1 MPTAN
6 DELRDATL
14 RHQIALRRYTAGLLK
29 RISNL
34 LEVADADLALKLRQ
48 RLAKFEGKSVDFTS
62 ERWKDLIT
70 EVRAARAAAMTGY
83 KDLSRSELAALG
95 GIEAQKEL
103 AILAAV
109 IPIEYAWATVPA
121 DQLRAILT
129 SRPFQ
134 GRLLRDWFSELERI
148 DQSRVQAAIQL
159 GMVQG
164 ESTDDIVRRVIGT
177 KATGYTDGALA
188 TTRRDANTI
197 VRTAVNHVSNVAR
210 GYVHEANE
218 DVIECRIWSSTL
230 DGRTSPMCRARDGRG
245 ATVGGNP
252 LPPGVL
258 PLIPKDARPPG
269 HLNCRSVM
277 VAFIDGV
284 GLIGNR
290 PFVRDVRTRDARE
303 VDFRKIARQTGTPI
317 KEVRRAWSEANIGR
331 VPAATTY
338 QEFLARQPAAFQDSV
353 LGRTR
358 GILFRKGGLKLDQF
372 VDRSGNEISLAQL
385 ADTKPEAFIK
395 AGLDPVEF

>member
-29 RISNL
+29 RISAL

-48 RLAKFEGKSVDFTS
+48 RLAKFEGKPVDFTS

-70 EVRAARAAAMTGY
+70 EVRAARAAAMTEY

-197 VRTAVNHVSNVAR
+197 VRTAINHVSNVAR

-252 LPPGVL
+252 LPPGIL

-317 KEVRRAWSEANIGR
+317 KDVRRAWSEANIGR

-338 QEFLARQPAAFQDSV
+338 QEFLARQPATFQDSV